1 MYFIIGII
9 ISVLVYFVL
18 TLTMGGIGGLV
29 FLLLLTGMIGYLY
42 GEIERLKE
50 RLQKIEKLNGIDETK
65 EFHAS
70 NEEIEKELEQ
80 YMDSEENKR
89 E

>member
-9 ISVLVYFVL
+9 ISVIVYFVL
-18 TLTMGGIGGLV
+18 TMILGGMGGLV
-29 FLLLLTGMIGYLY
+29 FLLLLTGIIGYLY
-42 GEIERLKE
+42 GEIQRLKE

-65 EFHAS
+65 EFQAS
-70 NEEIEKELEQ
+70 DEEIEKELEQ
-80 YMDSEENKR
+80 YLDSEENKR